1 MIDPEIKIRI
11 QQRISKIFGLHVYD
25 NQWSSIE
32 HHLKNVAKDL
42 KIPND
47 PESLGNLLEK
57 DFLSEAEFDVLSKHL
72 TVGET
77 YFFREKSALRLFREK
92 IIPQLIRERAGKH
105 QHIRIWSA
113 GCSSGEEPYTLAMI
127 LKEEMPDLNRWKI
140 DILATDVNADALRR
154 AKAGVYSSWSFRE
167 TSDEMKKKYFSPTGK
182 NFEIN
187 SQIKNMVSFEK
198 LNLAKDEFPSA
209 NNNTQC
215 FDIVFCRNVLMY
227 FLPETAKEIA
237 RRFYLAL
244 NENGWL
250 ITSQVELND
259 DYFSAFARKMYY
271 QGIFYQKTEIESTKH
286 KYSDVAIDQWG
297 MTIPEES
304 TLKSLHKRKPKAEKK
319 QAFKKLKQDNV
330 TNSPVL
336 IEATMPAA
344 GLFANSQ
351 YSKCAIWCENYL
363 KGNPFDSQIALLLV
377 KSYANAGKLT
387 EARKWMEQLISADG
401 STAET
406 LNLYGTILME
416 QNELEMAETILIKT
430 DRKSTRLNSS
440 H

>member
-1 MIDPEIKIRI
+1 
-11 QQRISKIFGLHVYD
+11 
-25 NQWSSIE
+25 
-32 HHLKNVAKDL
+32 
-42 KIPND
+42 
-47 PESLGNLLEK
+47 
-57 DFLSEAEFDVLSKHL
+57 
-72 TVGET
+72 
-77 YFFREKSALRLFREK
+77 
-92 IIPQLIRERAGKH
+92 
-105 QHIRIWSA
+105 
-113 GCSSGEEPYTLAMI
+113 
-127 LKEEMPDLNRWKI
+127 
-140 DILATDVNADALRR
+140 
-154 AKAGVYSSWSFRE
+154 
-167 TSDEMKKKYFSPTGK
+167 
-182 NFEIN
+182 
-187 SQIKNMVSFEK
+187 
-198 LNLAKDEFPSA
+198 
-209 NNNTQC
+209 
-215 FDIVFCRNVLMY
+215 
-227 FLPETAKEIA
+227 
-237 RRFYLAL
+237 
-244 NENGWL
+244 
-250 ITSQVELND
+250 
-259 DYFSAFARKMYY
+259 
-271 QGIFYQKTEIESTKH
+271 
-286 KYSDVAIDQWG
+286 

-430 DRKSTRLNSS
+430 LYMQPEHLAANLNLANTMKKLGKTNPALKYYTHLLYLLDKYDDNVIIPDLDGMTAGRLR
-440 H
+440 HIIELMIR